1 MALSIQER
9 IKDLR
14 IEHKLTLEQLAEQ
27 TGLSKSALGN
37 YENDE
42 FKDISHYALI
52 KLADFYNVSVDYLL
66 GRMETKNHSN
76 TAIDELHLN
85 DVMIELL
92 KNKKIDSPLLCELA
106 SHPDFVKLLA
116 DIKIYVEGIATMQI
130 QNLNI
135 WVDYAREE
143 IIKNYNPDK
152 NDPTLH
158 TLESAHIDENEYSTQ
173 RIHNDM
179 DSIMKDLRKVHLG
192 RNDSAPKTSV
202 TEELKRDM
210 DEILN
215 FKGNRVEQLLFAFCK
230 QTKIKY
236 HKLSEEEKKW
246 LIQIVQ
252 KSEFSKSHIPQR
264 GKK

>member
-52 KLADFYNVSVDYLL
+52 KLANFYNVSVDYLL
-66 GRMETKNHSN
+66 GRIETKNHPN

-85 DVMIELL
+85 DIMIELL
-92 KNKKIDSPLLCELA
+92 KNNRIDSPLLCELA

-116 DIKIYVEGIATMQI
+116 DIKIYVESIATMQI
-130 QNLNI
+130 QNLNA
-135 WVDYAREE
+135 WVDVARDEL
-143 IIKNYNPDK
+143 IKKYQPNES
-152 NDPTLH
+152 DPTLY
-158 TLESAHIDENEYSTQ
+158 LLQSAHIDENEYFSQ
-173 RIHNDM
+173 RIHNDI
-179 DSIMKDLRKVHLG
+179 DTIIKDLRGSHLG
-192 RNDSAPKTSV
+192 RSDSSPETSIA
-202 TEELKRDM
+202 EELKRDIG
-210 DEILN
+210 ETLN
-215 FKGNRVEQLLFAFCK
+215 FKGSRVEQLLFTFCK

-236 HKLSEEEKKW
+236 HKLTEEEKKW

-252 KSEFSKSHIPQR
+252 KSDFLKSHIPQR

>member
-52 KLADFYNVSVDYLL
+52 KLANFYNVSVDYLL
-66 GRMETKNHSN
+66 GRIETKNHPN

-85 DVMIELL
+85 DIMIELL
-92 KNKKIDSPLLCELA
+92 KNNRIDSPLLCELA

-116 DIKIYVEGIATMQI
+116 DIKIYVESIATMQI
-130 QNLNI
+130 QNLNA
-135 WVDYAREE
+135 WVDVARDEL
-143 IIKNYNPDK
+143 IKKYQSNES
-152 NDPTLH
+152 DPTLY
-158 TLESAHIDENEYSTQ
+158 LLQSAHIDENEYFSQ
-173 RIHNDM
+173 RIHNDI
-179 DSIMKDLRKVHLG
+179 DTIIKDLRGSHLG
-192 RNDSAPKTSV
+192 RSDSSPETSIA
-202 TEELKRDM
+202 EELKRDIG
-210 DEILN
+210 ETLN
-215 FKGNRVEQLLFAFCK
+215 FKGSRVEQLLFTFCK

-236 HKLSEEEKKW
+236 HKLTEEEKKW

-252 KSEFSKSHIPQR
+252 KSDFLKSHIPQR